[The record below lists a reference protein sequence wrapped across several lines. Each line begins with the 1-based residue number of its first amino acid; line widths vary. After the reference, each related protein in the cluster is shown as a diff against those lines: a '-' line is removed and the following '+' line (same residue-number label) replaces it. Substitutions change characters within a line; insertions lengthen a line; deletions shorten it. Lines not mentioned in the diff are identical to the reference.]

1 MTRGGMKRNDGLR
14 FLRVYVLVCLRDDIN
29 LFHLLREAKS
39 GLQIVKYSTS
49 PRDIGYT
56 CLGLL
61 VSILHINNLN
71 FVKFSFKYRMYLL
84 SWVLCL

>member
-1 MTRGGMKRNDGLR
+1 M
-14 FLRVYVLVCLRDDIN
+14 LVCLRDDIN
-29 LFHLLREAKS
+29 SFRLLREAKS

-61 VSILHINNLN
+61 VSKSSTLII
-71 FVKFSFKYRMYLL
+71 
-84 SWVLCL
+84 

>member
-1 MTRGGMKRNDGLR
+1 M
-14 FLRVYVLVCLRDDIN
+14 LVCLRDDIN
-29 LFHLLREAKS
+29 WFRLLREAKS

-61 VSILHINNLN
+61 VSKSSTLII
-71 FVKFSFKYRMYLL
+71 
-84 SWVLCL
+84 

>member
-1 MTRGGMKRNDGLR
+1 M
-14 FLRVYVLVCLRDDIN
+14 LVCLRDDVN
-29 LFHLLREAKS
+29 SFRLLREAKS

-61 VSILHINNLN
+61 VSKSSTLIILN
-71 FVKFSFKYRMYLL
+71 FVKFSFKYQMYLL

>member
-14 FLRVYVLVCLRDDIN
+14 FLRVYVPNVCLRDDIN

-61 VSILHINNLN
+61 VSKSSTLII
-71 FVKFSFKYRMYLL
+71 
-84 SWVLCL
+84 